1 MKLYNSKKGDLVSI
15 MMNPVFE
22 TVLALGVV
30 GLLLFG
36 IISTM
41 KDRADFDRQFLSTD
55 VALII
60 DTLYTMPEMVYLE
73 YNKDVKNFS
82 FKFDKNAVN
91 VYEKDK
97 QHLIAY
103 FIEDKKTRLLYKTLD
118 VVPVNI
124 AFFKQG
130 NALKI
135 DYKDNINFNEQ
146 IVVCPTIKTK
156 KSLQSTSFLLVSDE
170 SLRGVKDSLKA
181 FHPTHESF
189 YISEDTFEKIR
200 KNLDIVIELKIS
212 QKNNELTIFYQAA
225 NIPSKIL
232 ACSVSNV
239 ISANIVLNEV
249 NLIPVSI
256 SYFQYNGKYASM
268 SIKLP
273 NNYPKN
279 IASIINKGITKYFEN
294 E

>member
-22 TVLALGVV
+22 TVLVLGVV
-30 GLLLFG
+30 GLILFS
-36 IISTM
+36 IIATM

-60 DTLYTMPEMVYLE
+60 DTLYTMPETVYLE
-73 YNKDVKNFS
+73 YSKDVKNFS
-82 FKFDKNAVN
+82 FKFDKNTVD
-91 VYEKDK
+91 VYEEDK
-97 QHLIAY
+97 QPLIAY
-103 FIEDKKTRLLYKTLD
+103 FIDDKNAPLLFKTLNK
-118 VVPVNI
+118 VPI
-124 AFFKQG
+124 EMAFFKQG
-130 NALKI
+130 NKFQVN
-135 DYKDNINFNEQ
+135 YKDDIKFNDFV
-146 IVVCPTIKTK
+146 VVCPTIKTK

-170 SLRGVKDSLKA
+170 SLRDITDSLKSNYPS
-181 FHPTHESF
+181 HTSF
-189 YISEDTFEKIR
+189 YISGDTFE
-200 KNLDIVIELKIS
+200 KNLDIVIELGIS

-249 NLIPVSI
+249 NLIPVSS
-256 SYFQYNGKYASM
+256 SYFQFNGNDI
-268 SIKLP
+268 SISINLP
-273 NNYPKN
+273 ETYPEN
-279 IASIINKGITKYFEN
+279 TANLINEGIKKYFEN